1 MQAPDAERIGYQD
14 DSVDLLQRFQNTGDL
29 LLHQARRFGKFL
41 QRGRMSRVD
50 DMAHK
55 QIVEPCR
62 RNGWRHSAILQ
73 GIQGSLIRSSRAP
86 ILYPDNVPELPEV
99 ETVVRGLDKRV
110 AGDTIESV
118 WIGSRKQTL
127 KSAAGLIVATLEGKR
142 IVRVHRAGKH
152 IVFDLAG
159 ASGISGV
166 KSSNASKSNASKKK
180 SERSGRGRTR
190 PGASEQTAQ
199 WIVHLGMTG
208 RLVVSEAPAEIAK
221 HTHLIAK
228 LASGRELRFIDPRMF
243 GKLSVHAGGFDPG
256 GVEPL
261 EVDEGQFVALFRER
275 KTPIKSAL
283 LNQKLLRGVGNIYAD
298 ESLFRAGIR
307 PRRRAS
313 SISGKQLSVLHRSVQ
328 EVLREAIA
336 LGGSSIS
343 DYVDADGEEGFFQL
357 QHKVYGREGQPC
369 LACATPI
376 RRVVLAGRSSHY
388 CSKCQK

>member
-1 MQAPDAERIGYQD
+1 
-14 DSVDLLQRFQNTGDL
+14 
-29 LLHQARRFGKFL
+29 
-41 QRGRMSRVD
+41 
-50 DMAHK
+50 
-55 QIVEPCR
+55 
-62 RNGWRHSAILQ
+62 
-73 GIQGSLIRSSRAP
+73 
-86 ILYPDNVPELPEV
+86 LYPDSVPELPEV
-99 ETVVRGLDKRV
+99 ETIARGLDTRV

-118 WIGSRKQTL
+118 WIGSRKQPL
-127 KSAAGLIVATLEGKR
+127 KSPANVIASTLEGKR

-152 IVFDLAG
+152 IVFDLEGEART
-159 ASGISGV
+159 STRR
-166 KSSNASKSNASKKK
+166 SSHAKQGKRDGGN
-180 SERSGRGRTR
+180 G
-190 PGASEQTAQ
+190 Q

-208 RLVVSEAPAEIAK
+208 RLVVCDPATQIAK

-243 GKLSVHAGGFDPG
+243 GKLSVHLQPGGFDPG

-261 EVDEGQFVALFRER
+261 EVSEERFVALFRGH

-307 PRRRAS
+307 PRRRAAA
-313 SISGKQLSVLHRSVQ
+313 ITREQFGKLHRAVR

-343 DYVDADGEEGFFQL
+343 DYVDSDGEEGFFQL
-357 QHKVYGREGQPC
+357 QHRVYGREGESC
-369 LACATPI
+369 LVCGTAI

-388 CSKCQK
+388 CANCQK

>member
-1 MQAPDAERIGYQD
+1 
-14 DSVDLLQRFQNTGDL
+14 
-29 LLHQARRFGKFL
+29 
-41 QRGRMSRVD
+41 
-50 DMAHK
+50 
-55 QIVEPCR
+55 
-62 RNGWRHSAILQ
+62 
-73 GIQGSLIRSSRAP
+73 
-86 ILYPDNVPELPEV
+86 VPELPEV
-99 ETVVRGLDKRV
+99 ETIVRGLDKRI
-110 AGDTIESV
+110 AGDTVESV
-118 WIGSRKQTL
+118 WIGSRKQPL
-127 KSAAGLIVATLEGKR
+127 KSPVALIAATLEGKR

-152 IVFDLAG
+152 IVFDLEG
-159 ASGISGV
+159 ESRASQPATKKGSRAAR
-166 KSSNASKSNASKKK
+166 SQTRQAASL
-180 SERSGRGRTR
+180 
-190 PGASEQTAQ
+190 PTAQ

-208 RLVVSEAPAEIAK
+208 RMMVSEPAAEVAK

-261 EVDEGQFVALFRER
+261 EVSEEDFVALFRRR

-307 PRRRAS
+307 PRRRAAA
-313 SISGKQLSVLHRSVQ
+313 ITREQLGKLHSAVR

-343 DYVDADGEEGFFQL
+343 DYVDSDGEEGFFQL
-357 QHKVYGREGQPC
+357 QHRVYGREGEPC
-369 LACATPI
+369 LVCGTAI
-376 RRVVLAGRSSHY
+376 RRIVLSSRSSHY